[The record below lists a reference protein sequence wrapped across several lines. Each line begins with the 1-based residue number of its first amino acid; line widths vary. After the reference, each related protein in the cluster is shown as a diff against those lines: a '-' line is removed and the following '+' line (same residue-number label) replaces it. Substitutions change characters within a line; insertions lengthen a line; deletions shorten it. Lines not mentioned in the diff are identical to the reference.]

1 MAWEIFER
9 IYSGHWFFSSYN
21 CRGFVYD
28 FPRLGVGKYITQCI
42 FVMEDGV
49 CKFIFDDKEF
59 DAAANY
65 NAERLLND
73 SQWRAWL
80 YKKIDYYTTHFFL
93 AGEKL
98 LVLPLASY
106 TKHQL
111 ARVLN
116 DVTRLQRWHQMFSIV
131 ANGVVLDGRNHLS
144 NRIRQELMGY
154 VSNPARFN
162 EYWSLLTGVTK
173 MSLRQRKEYVIA
185 QLAERSARLSAGE
198 VERALRRLHAK
209 YCWLDYQYLGP
220 AATLEQFKHEFEA
233 ARKNNKNLY
242 LPEELKE
249 LKHKQDK
256 LMTRL
261 GFKVRARFLIKLA
274 QYVIWQ
280 KGYRKDMQYHSFYC
294 YEPYFR
300 EVARRKHLGDWRL
313 VPFLRPWEVERFVE
327 KNLPPVSEL
336 AERRRY
342 SVFINKVNSSSFKVG
357 ASARLFARTL
367 HLEEDYRHLSEVKG
381 QCAFTGKVQ
390 GSVKIIQT
398 PKDMVKMKQGDIL
411 VSQATSP
418 DLLPA
423 MRKAAAIVT
432 NTGGLIC
439 HAAITSRELK
449 IPCVVGTAQATLVFK
464 DGDKVEVDATQ
475 GFVRKIQK

>member
-9 IYSGHWFFSSYN
+9 IYSGHWFISSYN

-28 FPRLGVGKYITQCI
+28 FPKLGAGKHITQCI

-49 CKFIFDDKEF
+49 CKYIFDDKEF
-59 DAAANY
+59 EAAANH

-73 SQWRAWL
+73 SAWRAWL
-80 YKKIDYYTTHFFL
+80 YKKIDYYTTRFFL

-98 LVLPLASY
+98 SVLPLASY
-106 TKHQL
+106 SKHKL

-116 DVTRLQRWHQMFSIV
+116 NVIKLQRWHQMFSIV

-144 NRIRQELMGY
+144 NKIRQELMGY
-154 VSNPARFN
+154 VSNSVRFD

-173 MSLRQRKEYVIA
+173 MSLRQQKEYAIA
-185 QLAERSARLSAGE
+185 RLAERSTRLSAGE
-198 VERALRRLHAK
+198 VDKTLHRLHAK

-220 AATLEQFKHEFEA
+220 AATFAQFKQEFEA
-233 ARKNNKNLY
+233 ARKNNRNLY
-242 LPEELKE
+242 LPEELKK
-249 LKHKQDK
+249 LKHKQAK
-256 LMTRL
+256 LMARL
-261 GFKVRARFLIKLA
+261 DFKARARFLVKLA
-274 QYVIWQ
+274 QHVIWQ

-294 YEPYFR
+294 YEPYFQ
-300 EVARRKHLGDWRL
+300 EVARRQGLSDWRL

-327 KNLPPVSEL
+327 RNLPPVSEL

-342 SVFINKVNSSSFKVG
+342 SVFINKVNSSNFKVG
-357 ASARLFARTL
+357 ANVHSFVHTL
-367 HLEEDYRHLSEVKG
+367 HLEEDYHYLSEVKG
-381 QCAFTGKVQ
+381 HCAFTGRVQ
-390 GSVKIIQT
+390 GNVKIIQT

-449 IPCVVGTAQATLVFK
+449 IPCVVGTARATLVFK

-475 GFVRKIQK
+475 GLVRKL